1 MSVFLK
7 KWETHDSTGNDM
19 GIFLAEQ
26 IAKCTQIDIL
36 TGYFFFDGITEVQ
49 KALFANK
56 NIKLRI
62 LVGMDAG
69 IDVRGLVGRVYE
81 HELEN
86 HLQDV
91 SEQYIKT
98 LETFFAKFPSEQITP
113 AQAALFAEFSDMIKE
128 NRLEIKKTA
137 IANHSKLYIFHEE
150 NGTTSFC
157 GGSSN
162 FSYSGLT
169 GRQEFN
175 IHVEQDQE
183 RAQEVQKAFDVL
195 WKEALPITDFIEHKN
210 TSELKP
216 PLHEIIRQNNP
227 CATVS
232 PFDAYIKIMHEYL
245 KMHESSVEVKQ
256 RIREILEH
264 AFYTTAD
271 GKKHRYQELAYQ
283 VDAVADAA
291 KILQLCGGVIIADV
305 VGLGKSV
312 IASLLAKLSCKPGI
326 FLVPA
331 HLIPNWLDYL
341 VHFNLDNWH
350 VMSIDNPASLE
361 GDEFKNAEM
370 VVIDEAHNLRNPK
383 IQIYQTLQAGLVQ
396 RDVVLLT
403 ATPFNNKP
411 EDLWSLINL
420 IGKMDKGNL
429 KKEFENQGD
438 KYNEI
443 VENFRTLYNNEL
455 SKVSEKE
462 WKEFNKIS
470 AEIRRLVS
478 PYIIRRNRIDLTH
491 AESPYKDLM
500 KGKIPKQESVRQ
512 DFCLTQGQAEFYEK
526 ILNQY
531 FAGDHKEFKGAMYQP
546 QVYVSGDKDKQD
558 GSQSQTNLYG
568 MICRFMVCRW
578 ESSPAA
584 FLKTLKTLQRA
595 LKQYISLFK
604 SGKFF
609 IQIFD
614 RNKAVD
620 DGESDGTIS
629 DEEISDEEIS
639 DEKVEPLLKKLEGSK
654 KKKTVYCQKGCRYDF
669 QKTGATVVEMN
680 ETTAEQFLQD
690 MKDDYQTLQKIETE
704 LIKCGCITQESD
716 GKNVTLKAAN
726 DGKFLALKE
735 VLRQILAGAYEKDGD
750 VCKEDDP
757 RKAIVFSG
765 FADTAKYIETNL
777 EEDPEFK
784 GKIQFVQ
791 GKDHTTQEKRLQMY
805 KLIESHFRA
814 SGKMAKE
821 RDKMILVCTDVLS
834 EGVNLN
840 QAGVVINYDLSYNP
854 VRVIQ
859 RIGRINR
866 IEAKV
871 FENIYSVNFFPSE
884 KDINGMEGIAIRKM
898 HAIHSI
904 VCEDAQVLSLDE
916 RPLAALS
923 GKTDSEKLEAAFNAE
938 QSPTG
943 ELSIIRKMYQDGLK
957 QYSTETVAQEAFRQK
972 LDLLTGRFSMVAGA
986 QNSLYLFYRDGFSIS
1001 AVELQNVHDTKSHCR
1016 KVFLPE
1022 ALKQFAVPTATESM
1036 PFELSE
1042 KNSYYN
1048 AKVCYESGEGFYPED
1063 MPSPNAID
1071 DIVKKCSEKFGING
1085 INAKEK
1091 LRLFVQTAAGM
1102 EQVKNW
1108 LKENNKTA
1116 LEEALNNYSPEK
1128 LIHKNNREFFMAVG
1142 SVAGEKK

>member
-36 TGYFFFDGITEVQ
+36 TGYFFFDGIAEVQ

-69 IDVRGLVGRVYE
+69 IDVRGLVSRVYE

-98 LETFFAKFPSEQITP
+98 LENFFAKFPSEQITP

-183 RAQEVQKAFDVL
+183 RAQEVQTAFDVL
-195 WKEALPITDFIEHKN
+195 WENATAVTDFTEHKN

-216 PLHEIIRQNNP
+216 PLHEIIRQKNP

-232 PFDAYIKIMHEYL
+232 PFDAYMKIMHEYL

-331 HLIPNWLDYL
+331 HLVPNWLDYL

-383 IQIYQTLQAGLVQ
+383 IQIYQTLQSGLAQ

-403 ATPFNNKP
+403 ATPFNNRP
-411 EDLWSLINL
+411 EDLWALIDL
-420 IGKMDKGNL
+420 IGKMDKGKL
-429 KKEFENQGD
+429 KKEFEIQED

-443 VENFRTLYNNEL
+443 VDKFRTLYNNDL
-455 SKVSEKE
+455 SRVSAAE
-462 WKEFNKIS
+462 WEEFNKIA

-478 PYIIRRNRIDLTH
+478 PYIIRRNRLDLTH
-491 AESPYKDLM
+491 DDSPYKDLM
-500 KGKIPKQESVRQ
+500 VDKIPKQKSVRQ
-512 DFCLTQGQAEFYEK
+512 DFLLTQEQAEFYEK

-531 FAGDHKEFKGAMYQP
+531 FAGDYKEFKGAMYQP
-546 QVYVSGDKDKQD
+546 QVYVSGDKNKQD

-584 FLKTLKTLQRA
+584 FLKTLQTLQSA
-595 LKQYISLFK
+595 LTQYISRFS

-620 DGESDGTIS
+620 DGESDGTIL
-629 DEEISDEEIS
+629 DEEISDEE
-639 DEKVEPLLKKLEGSK
+639 VETLLKKLERSK
-654 KKKTVYCQKGCRYDF
+654 KKKTVYCRKGCRYDF
-669 QKTGATVVEMN
+669 QKTGAMVVEMN
-680 ETTAEQFLQD
+680 ETAAEQFLQD
-690 MKDDYQTLQKIETE
+690 MQSDLKILKKIEEE
-704 LIKCGCITQESD
+704 LKTCGCIVQESKD
-716 GKNVTLKAAN
+716 GAVTLKAAN

-735 VLRQILAGAYEKDGD
+735 VLRQILAGSYEKDGD
-750 VCKEDDP
+750 VCQEGKP

-765 FADTAKYIETNL
+765 FADTAGYIADNL
-777 EEDPEFK
+777 EADPEFK
-784 GKIQFVQ
+784 GKIEFVQ
-791 GKDHTTQEKRLQMY
+791 GKDHSTQEKRIQMY
-805 KLIESHFRA
+805 ELIESHFRA

-866 IEAKV
+866 IETKV
-871 FENIYSVNFFPSE
+871 FENIYGVNFFPSE

-923 GKTDSEKLEAAFNAE
+923 GKSDSEKLEAALQAE

-957 QYSTETVAQEAFRQK
+957 QYSTETAAQEAFRQK
-972 LDLLTGRFSMVAGA
+972 LDLLAGRFSMVAGA

-1001 AVELQNVHDTKSHCR
+1001 AVELQNVHDTKSHCC

-1022 ALKQFAVPTATESM
+1022 ALKQFAVPPATESM
-1036 PFELSE
+1036 LFELSE
-1042 KNSYYN
+1042 KNPYYN

-1071 DIVKKCSEKFGING
+1071 DIVKKCSKKFGING

-1116 LEEALNNYSPEK
+1116 LEEALKDYSPEK

-1142 SVAGEKK
+1142 SIAGEKE